1 MKVDIHGPG
10 TLPVRQ
16 WERYVSDHPR
26 ANLYHRHGWGTVIR
40 NTYGHRPF
48 FLICRGAEGNPAG
61 ILPLVR
67 IDSLLFGKRL
77 VSIPFFDIGG
87 ILADSPAAESALF
100 EAARNL
106 GRKFRVSRVEIRQ
119 ASALSA
125 FEDRSGANAPESR
138 NRKVRMLLS
147 LPSSPEELMAGFK
160 SKLRSQIRK
169 PAKEGLWAR
178 VGSLELMDD
187 FYAVFVRNMR
197 DLGSPVHSRRLVENV
212 VREFPDRTRI
222 VMVYDRDGS
231 PAACGLVVGF
241 RDVLANPWASALREY
256 SAKSPNMLL
265 YWTMLSHACERGYR
279 VFDFGRSTPGEG
291 TYRFKKQWGA
301 EPVPVHW
308 YSLRLRG
315 VSGTEDPQGGYD
327 SGRFDRIIE
336 LWKRMPVS
344 WSRRLGPAIRRGI
357 DL

>member
-1 MKVDIHGPG
+1 MKVDIHELD

-16 WERYVSDHPR
+16 WERYVSEHPR
-26 ANLYHRHGWGTVIR
+26 ANLYHRYGWGAVIR
-40 NTYGHRPF
+40 KTYGHQPF
-48 FLICRGAEGNPAG
+48 YLICRGDRGNPVG
-61 ILPLVR
+61 ILLLVR
-67 IDSLLFGKRL
+67 ICSLLFGNRL

-87 ILADSPAAESALF
+87 ILADSLPAESALF
-100 EAARNL
+100 EAAREL
-106 GRKFRVSRVEIRQ
+106 GRQFRVSRLEIRQ
-119 ASALSA
+119 ASPLSA
-125 FEDRSGANAPESR
+125 FGNPSEAKALDSR

-147 LPSSPEELMAGFK
+147 LPSSAEDLMSGFK

-169 PAKEGLWAR
+169 PTKEGLRSR

-187 FYAVFVRNMR
+187 FWRVFVQNMR

-212 VREFPDRTRI
+212 IREFPDRTRI
-222 VMVYDRDGS
+222 VMVHARDGS
-231 PAACGLVVGF
+231 PAACSLIVGF
-241 RDVLANPWASALREY
+241 RDILANPWASALREY

-265 YWTMLSHACERGYR
+265 YWTMLSYACENEYR

-315 VSGTEDPQGGYD
+315 VSGTEDPQGCYD
-327 SGRFDRIIE
+327 SGRFDRFIE

-344 WSRRLGPAIRRGI
+344 WSRRLGPAVRRGI